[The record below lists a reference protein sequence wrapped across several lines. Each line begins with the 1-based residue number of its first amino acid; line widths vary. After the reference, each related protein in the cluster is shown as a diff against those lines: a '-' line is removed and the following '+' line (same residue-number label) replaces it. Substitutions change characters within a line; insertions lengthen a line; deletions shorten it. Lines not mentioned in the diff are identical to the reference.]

1 MFSDSFSYIAV
12 SAFIYRPDKYLLNI
26 CIMAVPGLELR
37 GSLLFQSLRCSGMYG
52 EGIMQL
58 LCGRKRAMMGE
69 AREYHG
75 GNWTWDMGSRK
86 SCKGYNTLTK

>member
-1 MFSDSFSYIAV
+1 
-12 SAFIYRPDKYLLNI
+12 
-26 CIMAVPGLELR
+26 MAVLGPGALGVSPLSELKVP
-37 GSLLFQSLRCSGMYG
+37 GMYG

-69 AREYHG
+69 PRGYHG
-75 GNWTWDMGSRK
+75 GNWTWDRGSRK